1 MRPRGRFRLRRR
13 LVVGSLVA
21 GGLGLLGLFRRA
33 VAASGIDRFHR
44 ADADAA
50 SSDTR
55 LPTDPAG
62 HPVPGHATASARA
75 AMAEPTPVI
84 LPGPFFQPG
93 TAASLAEASESTWF
107 EIGRSV
113 QDAPIRALRLG
124 SGAVRLAL
132 MGSIHGGWERNTE
145 RLVLMAYE
153 HFLARPTEIPAA
165 LSVFFVPTT
174 NPDGLAAGNGPDA
187 AWNARSV
194 DLNRNFDTPNW
205 SPDTFGRPG
214 GRYGPTG
221 TRPGAG
227 GAAPF
232 SEPETRVIRDF
243 VVRHKIGAVISYHSG
258 IVSVSARDGGGG
270 IGEPLAM
277 EMAAITGYPY
287 FAVWTEYK
295 LTGQFMDW
303 LDAVG
308 VKGIEVD
315 LPNQQSIDWEQNL
328 AAIKA
333 VTASLAAG

>member
-1 MRPRGRFRLRRR
+1 MRPGDRFRDRRR
-13 LVVGSLVA
+13 LLAGSLLTGV
-21 GGLGLLGLFRRA
+21 LGALGAFRRV
-33 VAASGIDRFHR
+33 VAAPGMDE
-44 ADADAA
+44 AA
-50 SSDTR
+50 R
-55 LPTDPAG
+55 QA
-62 HPVPGHATASARA
+62 V
-75 AMAEPTPVI
+75 AEPTPAALPPPLI
-84 LPGPFFQPG
+84 LPGIVVTP
-93 TAASLAEASESTWF
+93 ASGGGEAPASTWF

-153 HFLARPTEIPAA
+153 HFLARPAEIPVA

-187 AWNARSV
+187 AWNARGV

-205 SPDTFGRPG
+205 SQDTFGRPG

-287 FAVWTEYK
+287 VAVWTEYK

-328 AAIKA
+328 AAIK
-333 VTASLAAG
+333 VVMASLAAG